1 MKKSIIAFL
10 LSTMIFSTASATSVD
25 RENVQSLKEA
35 FSLQQHTE
43 GGWFAEIYK
52 SPFTHNGRATAGSI
66 YFLLD
71 RGDISHFHQID
82 CDEIWYYHAGC
93 GMRIYVLQ
101 DDVMREYLL
110 GTNTKKNEQPMVT
123 IPAGAMFA
131 AENIDKE
138 NYTFI
143 SCATTPAFQ
152 YRGFRLIPRA
162 ELKKLYPQA
171 SEHILQMCKTDVCKS
186 A

>member
-1 MKKSIIAFL
+1 MS
-10 LSTMIFSTASATSVD
+10 
-25 RENVQSLKEA
+25 
-35 FSLQQHTE
+35 
-43 GGWFAEIYK
+43 
-52 SPFTHNGRATAGSI
+52 
-66 YFLLD
+66 
-71 RGDISHFHQID
+71 
-82 CDEIWYYHAGC
+82 
-93 GMRIYVLQ
+93 IYVLQ

-110 GTNTKKNEQPMVT
+110 GINTKKNEQPMVT

-138 NYTFI
+138 SYTFI

-152 YRGFRLIPRA
+152 YKGFRLIPGA